1 MKETKHVFEV
11 IMWPEVKYF
20 MQFNDFIKNAVP
32 ITDKP
37 LTDEYGGS
45 AFLVR
50 ISWIN
55 ELKQNKIN
63 FNYE

>member
-1 MKETKHVFEV
+1 MKENENIFEV
-11 IMWPEVKYF
+11 VVWPEVKYF
-20 MQFNDFIKNAVP
+20 MQFNDFLENAVP

-45 AFLVR
+45 AFLIR
-50 ISWIN
+50 KKWIHN
-55 ELKQNKIN
+55 LKQNKIE